1 MGELLLAHG
10 GEIHGFPP
18 FAFLFL
24 AVLVMGLGLAI
35 ALKRPPD
42 ADDSEAS
49 DSPKEEGER
58 SPRTPQL

>member
-18 FAFLFL
+18 FAVLFF

-58 SPRTPQL
+58 SARTSQP